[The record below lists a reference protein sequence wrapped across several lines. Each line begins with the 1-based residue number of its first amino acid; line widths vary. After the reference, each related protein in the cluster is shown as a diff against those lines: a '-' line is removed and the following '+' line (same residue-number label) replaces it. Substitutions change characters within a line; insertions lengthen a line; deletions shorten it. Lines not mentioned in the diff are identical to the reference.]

1 MMRVK
6 ETMRAPDMN
15 FKSITS
21 DFFDL
26 YTIFPEDNTAHRK
39 QYSGNFRHP
48 NSRQRFISVPL

>member
-21 DFFDL
+21 HFFENL
-26 YTIFPEDNTAHRK
+26 KLF
-39 QYSGNFRHP
+39 
-48 NSRQRFISVPL
+48 